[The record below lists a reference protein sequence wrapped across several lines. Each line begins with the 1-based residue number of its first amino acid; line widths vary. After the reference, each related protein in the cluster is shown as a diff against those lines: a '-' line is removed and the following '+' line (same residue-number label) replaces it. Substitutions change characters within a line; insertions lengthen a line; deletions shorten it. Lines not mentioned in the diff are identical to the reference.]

1 MGSEFILNSPVV
13 EIRHE
18 DGNQVQEGDL
28 EKYKA
33 LGVLDTVIIQGD
45 DDEDVEQQFMDAL
58 ELKTSDTLYVNEPGE
73 ERKLNGQKS

>member
-1 MGSEFILNSPVV
+1 MASEFVLYSPVV

-33 LGVLDTVIIQGD
+33 IGVLETVTIQGE
-45 DDEDVEQQFMDAL
+45 DDEDVEQQFMDSL
-58 ELKTSDTLYVNEPGE
+58 ELKTSDTLYVNEPGLDRE
-73 ERKLNGQKS
+73 GK